1 MPFLRVKR
9 DDFRVRYLTNLLPDL
24 HQIWTAYRGW
34 QFVAGVGLVRLTRG
48 EKRGVKVGLVES
60 NRGWDK
66 KSCTF
71 NLWCENGASNR
82 SGASGDF
89 QRTSV
94 LIWMIWRGSWTLLNN
109 HVLWVWAQSSK
120 AITNMKASK
129 SPRIQVEI
137 FRGQQLWTWNC
148 LLAII
153 MASYC
158 GPDRLDQSVLE
169 RCVWM

>member
-1 MPFLRVKR
+1 MSFLRVKR

-71 NLWCENGASNR
+71 NLWCENEALNR

-89 QRTSV
+89 RRTSV
-94 LIWMIWRGSWTLLNN
+94 L
-109 HVLWVWAQSSK
+109 
-120 AITNMKASK
+120 MKFGE
-129 SPRIQVEI
+129 QVEHYRQSRPLSLSSI
-137 FRGQQLWTWNC
+137 EQSNH
-148 LLAII
+148 
-153 MASYC
+153 
-158 GPDRLDQSVLE
+158 QSVQIAKNSCWDFPWSAVVDFELFACYHNSVLL
-169 RCVWM
+169 RPW